1 MNKFATR
8 RNLKIETIGKVAEIL
23 KVIGHPTRLHVLL
36 ALEEKSEMTVTEL
49 LESLPEKTEQSL
61 LSHHLIKMKANGI
74 LKSQKR
80 GMCVYY
86 QIADNQILKI
96 FDCIENCEF

>member
-1 MNKFATR
+1 MNKILSR
-8 RNLKIETIGKVAEIL
+8 RNLKLDTIDKVAEIL
-23 KVIGHPTRLHVLL
+23 KIIGHPTRLHVLL
-36 ALEEKSEMTVTEL
+36 ALEEKTEMTVTEL

-61 LSHHLIKMKANGI
+61 LSHHLIKMKANKV

-86 QIADNQILKI
+86 QIADTQILKI
-96 FDCIENCEF
+96 FDCIEKCEF